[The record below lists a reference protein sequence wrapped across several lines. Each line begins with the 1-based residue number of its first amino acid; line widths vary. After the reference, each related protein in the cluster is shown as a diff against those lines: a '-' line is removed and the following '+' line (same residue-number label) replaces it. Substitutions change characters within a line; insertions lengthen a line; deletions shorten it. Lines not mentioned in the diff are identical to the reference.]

1 MQPRFSERVVVVI
14 GGNSGIGL
22 SSAQAF
28 AAEGARVVIT
38 GRDTATLRQAV
49 ESIAGAAEPIGS
61 AAAGALAI
69 RSDIADLAQIDALMS
84 EVSAKLGRIDVLFVN
99 AGVGAFLPIEKVTEA
114 DWDRLMAV
122 NLKGVFF
129 TVQKALPLMSRG
141 SAIVLNSSIGGRR
154 GMPTGSVYAAS
165 KAGVSALGRNFAAEL
180 VGRGIRVN
188 VVSPGPVETPIM
200 HRTVGLPPAALPALR
215 KQMVQNTPMQRI
227 GEPSEVARAVL
238 FLASEE
244 ASFVTGIDMLV
255 SGGAAAF

>member
-1 MQPRFSERVVVVI
+1 MQPRFSDKVVLVT

-22 SSAQAF
+22 ACAQAF
-28 AAEGARVVIT
+28 AAEGARVAIT
-38 GRDTATLRQAV
+38 GRDTATLRD
-49 ESIAGAAEPIGS
+49 AAES
-61 AAAGALAI
+61 MRGALAF
-69 RSDIADLAQIDALMS
+69 RSDTSVLADIDELMGEIRAQ
-84 EVSAKLGRIDVLFVN
+84 LGRLDVLFVN
-99 AGVGAFLPIEKVTEA
+99 AGIGAFLPIEKVTEQ
-114 DWDRLMAV
+114 DWDRLMAI

-129 TVQKALPLMSRG
+129 TVQRALPLMARG
-141 SAIVLNSSIGGRR
+141 GAIVLNSSIGGKR

-180 VGRGIRVN
+180 AGRAVRVN

-200 HRTVGLPPAALPALR
+200 SRTAGLTPAMLPALR

-227 GEPSEVARAVL
+227 GAPSEVARAVL

-244 ASFVTGIDMLV
+244 ASFITGIDMLV

>member
-1 MQPRFSERVVVVI
+1 MQPRFSEKAVLVT

-22 SSAQAF
+22 ASAQAF
-28 AAEGARVVIT
+28 AAEGAHVVLT
-38 GRDTATLRQAV
+38 GRDTATLR
-49 ESIAGAAEPIGS
+49 GAAES
-61 AAAGALAI
+61 VRGALAV
-69 RSDIADLAQIDALMS
+69 RSDMSVLGEIDELMR
-84 EVSAKLGRIDVLFVN
+84 EVRAKLRRLDVLFVN
-99 AGVGAFLPIEKVTEA
+99 AGIGAFLPIEKVTEE

-129 TVQKALPLMSRG
+129 TVQKALPLMTRG
-141 SAIVLNSSIGGRR
+141 AAIVLNSSIGGRR

-180 VGRGIRVN
+180 AGRGIRVN

-200 HRTVGLPPAALPALR
+200 SRTVGLTAAMLPALR

-227 GEPSEVARAVL
+227 GSPAEVARAVL

-244 ASFVTGIDMLV
+244 ASFITGIDMLV

>member
-1 MQPRFSERVVVVI
+1 MQPRFTDKVVLVT

-22 SSAQAF
+22 ASAQAF

-38 GRDTATLRQAV
+38 GRDTATLRD
-49 ESIAGAAEPIGS
+49 AAETVR
-61 AAAGALAI
+61 GALAI
-69 RSDIADLAQIDALMS
+69 RSDTARLAEIDALMS
-84 EVSAKLGRIDVLFVN
+84 EIRAQLGRLDVLFVN
-99 AGVGAFLPIEKVTEA
+99 AGIGAFLPIEKVAED

-129 TVQKALPLMSRG
+129 TVQKALPLMGRG
-141 SAIVLNSSIGGRR
+141 ASIVLNASIGGKR

-180 VGRGIRVN
+180 IGRGIRVN
-188 VVSPGPVETPIM
+188 VVSPGPIETPIM
-200 HRTVGLPPAALPALR
+200 NRTAGLTPAMLPALR
-215 KQMVQNTPMQRI
+215 KQMVQNIPMQRI
-227 GEPSEVARAVL
+227 GAPSEVARAVL

-244 ASFVTGIDMLV
+244 ASFITGIDMLV

>member
-1 MQPRFSERVVVVI
+1 MQPRFSEKAVLVT

-22 SSAQAF
+22 ASAQAF
-28 AAEGARVVIT
+28 AAEGAHVVLT
-38 GRDTATLRQAV
+38 GRDTATLR
-49 ESIAGAAEPIGS
+49 GAAES
-61 AAAGALAI
+61 VRGALTV
-69 RSDIADLAQIDALMS
+69 RSDTSVLGEIDELMS
-84 EVSAKLGRIDVLFVN
+84 EVRGRLGRLDVLFVN
-99 AGVGAFLPIEKVTEA
+99 AGIGAFLPIEKVTEE

-129 TVQKALPLMSRG
+129 TVQKALPLMTRG
-141 SAIVLNSSIGGRR
+141 AAIVLNSSIGGRR

-180 VGRGIRVN
+180 AGRGIRVN

-200 HRTVGLPPAALPALR
+200 SRTVGLTAAMLPALR

-227 GEPSEVARAVL
+227 GSPAEVARAVL

-244 ASFVTGIDMLV
+244 ASFITGIDMLV

>member
-1 MQPRFSERVVVVI
+1 MQPRFSDKAVLVT

-22 SSAQAF
+22 AAAQAF

-38 GRDTATLRQAV
+38 GRDPATLRR
-49 ESIAGAAEPIGS
+49 AAES
-61 AAAGALAI
+61 MNGALAI
-69 RSDIADLAQIDALMS
+69 RSDASVLGDIDALMS
-84 EVSAKLGRIDVLFVN
+84 DIRAQLGRLDVLFVN
-99 AGVGAFLPIEKVTEA
+99 AGVGAFLPIDKVAEE

-141 SAIVLNSSIGGRR
+141 ASIVLNASIGGKR

-180 VGRGIRVN
+180 AGRGIRVN

-200 HRTVGLPPAALPALR
+200 SRTAGLTAAMLPVLR
-215 KQMVQNTPMQRI
+215 KQMVQNTPLQRI
-227 GEPSEVARAVL
+227 GDPSEIARAVL

-244 ASFVTGIDMLV
+244 ASFITGIDMLV

>member
-1 MQPRFSERVVVVI
+1 MQPRFSDKAVLVT

-22 SSAQAF
+22 ASARAF

-38 GRDTATLRQAV
+38 GRDPATLRL
-49 ESIAGAAEPIGS
+49 AAES
-61 AAAGALAI
+61 MSGALAI
-69 RSDIADLAQIDALMS
+69 RSDVSVLGDIEALMS
-84 EVSAKLGRIDVLFVN
+84 EIRAKLGRLDVLFVN
-99 AGVGAFLPIEKVTEA
+99 AGIGAFLPIDKVSEQ
-114 DWDRLMAV
+114 DWDALMAI

-141 SAIVLNSSIGGRR
+141 ASVVLNSSIGGKR
-154 GMPTGSVYAAS
+154 GMPAGSLYAAS

-200 HRTVGLPPAALPALR
+200 NRTSGLTAAMLPVLR

-227 GEPSEVARAVL
+227 GDPSEIARAVL

-244 ASFVTGIDMLV
+244 ASFITGIDMLV